1 MTDPHAGS
9 CGDAVQFVSQEPS
22 GCSQEASQ
30 RPCIRVTLA
39 VEHSV
44 VNPNTPL
51 ARSHLT
57 LVTTTDSTV
66 AASTAPLLPRV
77 ANGDEFAVREV
88 VARYGPLIWSLVR
101 RWSPDTNDA
110 EDAVQDVFVDL
121 WRSAAR
127 FDATRSTEAG
137 FVAMVTRRRLIDR
150 LRKRQRAIEFEPLSE
165 NVDMAVDQEPDIDRG
180 VRIER
185 AREALRALP
194 PAQRTM
200 LELSLLHGR
209 THDEIARE
217 TNTPLG
223 TVKSHIRRGLQRAR
237 DLLANDSSSN
247 ATSVRDVDGDP
258 L

>member
-1 MTDPHAGS
+1 
-9 CGDAVQFVSQEPS
+9 
-22 GCSQEASQ
+22 
-30 RPCIRVTLA
+30 
-39 VEHSV
+39 
-44 VNPNTPL
+44 
-51 ARSHLT
+51 
-57 LVTTTDSTV
+57 LVTTTPSP
-66 AASTAPLLPRV
+66 AAPLPLLPRI
-77 ANGDEFAVREV
+77 AAGDELAVREV

-101 RWSPDTNDA
+101 RWTPDTNDA
-110 EDAVQDVFVDL
+110 EDAVQEVFVDL

-127 FDATRSTEAG
+127 YDAARATEPG

-150 LRKRQRAIEFEPLSE
+150 LRRRQRAIEFEPLSD
-165 NVDMAVDQEPDIDRG
+165 NHDIAIDQEPDIDQAIR
-180 VRIER
+180 VER

-194 PAQRTM
+194 TAQRTM

-237 DLLANDSSSN
+237 DLLAAASTEHSHDNST
-247 ATSVRDVDGDP
+247 ADP

>member
-1 MTDPHAGS
+1 
-9 CGDAVQFVSQEPS
+9 
-22 GCSQEASQ
+22 
-30 RPCIRVTLA
+30 
-39 VEHSV
+39 
-44 VNPNTPL
+44 
-51 ARSHLT
+51 
-57 LVTTTDSTV
+57 LVTTTDSSS
-66 AASTAPLLPRV
+66 AASVAPLLPRI
-77 ANGDEFAVREV
+77 ANGDELAVREV

-127 FDATRSTEAG
+127 FDASRSTEPG

-150 LRKRQRAIEFEPLSE
+150 LRKRQRAIEFEPLSD
-165 NVDMAVDQEPDIDRG
+165 NTDMAVDQEPDIDRE

-185 AREALRALP
+185 ARDALRALP
-194 PAQRTM
+194 TAQRTM

-237 DLLANDSSSN
+237 DLLASSSSD
-247 ATSVRDVDGDP
+247 AAALDRDGDP

>member
-1 MTDPHAGS
+1 
-9 CGDAVQFVSQEPS
+9 
-22 GCSQEASQ
+22 
-30 RPCIRVTLA
+30 
-39 VEHSV
+39 
-44 VNPNTPL
+44 
-51 ARSHLT
+51 
-57 LVTTTDSTV
+57 VTTTPS
-66 AASTAPLLPRV
+66 AAAPLPLLPRI
-77 ANGDEFAVREV
+77 AAGDELAVREV

-101 RWSPDTNDA
+101 RWTPDTNDA
-110 EDAVQDVFVDL
+110 EDAVQEVFVDL

-127 FDATRSTEAG
+127 YDAARATEPG

-150 LRKRQRAIEFEPLSE
+150 LRRRQRAIEFEPLSD
-165 NVDMAVDQEPDIDRG
+165 NHDIAIDQEPDIDQAIR
-180 VRIER
+180 VER

-194 PAQRTM
+194 TAQRTM

-237 DLLANDSSSN
+237 DLLAAASTEHSHDNST
-247 ATSVRDVDGDP
+247 ADP

>member
-1 MTDPHAGS
+1 MQLAAPLIPVHPARSHSRILAVKPHA
-9 CGDAVQFVSQEPS
+9 
-22 GCSQEASQ
+22 
-30 RPCIRVTLA
+30 
-39 VEHSV
+39 
-44 VNPNTPL
+44 PL

-57 LVTTTDSTV
+57 LVTTTDSSS
-66 AASTAPLLPRV
+66 AASVAPLLPRI
-77 ANGDEFAVREV
+77 ANGDELAVREV

-127 FDATRSTEAG
+127 FDASRSTEPG

-150 LRKRQRAIEFEPLSE
+150 LRKRQRAIEFEPLSD
-165 NVDMAVDQEPDIDRG
+165 NTDMAVDQEPDIDRE

-185 AREALRALP
+185 ARDALRALP
-194 PAQRTM
+194 TAQRTM

-237 DLLANDSSSN
+237 DLLASSSTGST
-247 ATSVRDVDGDP
+247 ARDEDGDT